1 MVIEQALLEATR
13 AMKAAKIPSPRL
25 EANVL
30 LGHILNL
37 DRAGLLRAQTSELS
51 DADLSA
57 FRALTKRRIGGEPT
71 AYLIGSRE
79 FMSLDF
85 SVSAAVLIPR
95 PDTEILVEAVIE
107 AAKAYKAPHILDL
120 CCGSGC
126 IGVSLAHFLP
136 DAQVTLVDVSLAAVE
151 VSRVNAARHAP
162 ENTRVLQG
170 DAFNL
175 SGSYDMIVSN
185 PPYIETAVV
194 DGLQTEVRDH
204 EPRLALDGGAD
215 GLVFYRHF
223 AKVGQDHLNPGG
235 LLALEVGHTQ
245 AKTVAQLL
253 EENGWAGIQILTD
266 LAGIERVVLAYKS
279 REVKTHSV

>member
-13 AMKAAKIPSPRL
+13 AMQAEGIPSPRL

-30 LGHILNL
+30 LGHILSL

-51 DADLSA
+51 EADLSA

-95 PDTEILVEAVIE
+95 PDTEILVEADIE
-107 AAKAYKAPHILDL
+107 AAKAYQAPHILDL

-126 IGVSLAHFLP
+126 IGVSLAHYLP
-136 DAQVTLVDVSLAAVE
+136 KAQVTLMDLSFEAVE
-151 VSRVNAARHAP
+151 VSKTNAARHAP
-162 ENTRVLQG
+162 ENTSVLQG

-175 SGSYDMIVSN
+175 SGTYDMIVSN

-204 EPRLALDGGAD
+204 EPRLALDGGTD
-215 GLVFYRHF
+215 GLRFYTHF
-223 AKVGQDHLNPGG
+223 AKTMQCNLKPGG

-245 AKTVAQLL
+245 ARVVSALL
-253 EENGWAGIQILTD
+253 EENGWRDIRICTD
-266 LAGIERVVLAYKS
+266 LADIERVVLAYK
-279 REVKTHSV
+279 K